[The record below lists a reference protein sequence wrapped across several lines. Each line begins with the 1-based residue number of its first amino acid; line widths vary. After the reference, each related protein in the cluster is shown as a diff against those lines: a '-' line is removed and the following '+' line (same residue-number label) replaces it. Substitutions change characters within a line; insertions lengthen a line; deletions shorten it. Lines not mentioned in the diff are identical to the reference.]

1 MNVGVGAISRG
12 SSSATR
18 DNGNCNGNFGH
29 DGYTVQGLCCQGFA
43 GTWADIDADPCVKCI
58 AARFAARALPPS
70 RDNQRASCAADRC
83 EEPSGDSDAGSQRRR
98 HECEGDMSRSFGEC
112 CIAFPNNNS
121 SLKFDRGSLH
131 RHLEAGDG
139 DKPTERELSSDLR
152 RSPIGINRSCNSLVA
167 SPFPRFQRRRS
178 VGSSSISCSLLP
190 AVCAS
195 DAHTH
200 TGRPDGLRRNLL
212 IPSGLKPILI

>member
-43 GTWADIDADPCVKCI
+43 GTWADIDADPCVRCI
-58 AARFAARALPPS
+58 AARFAARAPPPS

-83 EEPSGDSDAGSQRRR
+83 EESSGDIDAGSQRRR
-98 HECEGDMSRSFGEC
+98 HEYEGEVSRSVGESGTV
-112 CIAFPNNNS
+112 FPNN
-121 SLKFDRGSLH
+121 
-131 RHLEAGDG
+131 
-139 DKPTERELSSDLR
+139 SSDLR

-178 VGSSSISCSLLP
+178 VGSSSISCSHLP